1 MELLKAVPCIF
12 WFGFPSGT
20 FWAAAEHSHLECQ
33 TSFCRLSTL
42 GQFETAGLAKDLA
55 SLHVGISVC
64 LFFLPEL
71 ARGVCAT

>member
-33 TSFCRLSTL
+33 IS
-42 GQFETAGLAKDLA
+42 FETAGLAKDLA